1 MDKDLKAQLEDQL
14 YERISHENE
23 AYLAE
28 LRTKTADEIINSAY
42 QIACRENILYLFE
55 EETQLNVRQLQVLME
70 MSSPLRELYEDWCGR
85 DSNEM
90 ELLRGSIE
98 DSTSGILNHRAEI
111 RYSDP
116 KTPIYEKTYTEARE
130 QNELYEWKADHLQSY
145 HCNRMFAQKA
155 EGAHHC
161 NAFHPFLQEWTEK
174 YGLERCMFVLSCS
187 IAQREG
193 DGRFYPPARQATA
206 RFAHYRKRHEGFE
219 ISNYTN
225 NVHSGVINLAMEGLL
240 KMERERDGV
249 KPKNHVKN
257 QTVR

>member
-1 MDKDLKAQLEDQL
+1 
-14 YERISHENE
+14 
-23 AYLAE
+23 
-28 LRTKTADEIINSAY
+28 
-42 QIACRENILYLFE
+42 
-55 EETQLNVRQLQVLME
+55 
-70 MSSPLRELYEDWCGR
+70 
-85 DSNEM
+85 
-90 ELLRGSIE
+90 
-98 DSTSGILNHRAEI
+98 
-111 RYSDP
+111 
-116 KTPIYEKTYTEARE
+116 
-130 QNELYEWKADHLQSY
+130 
-145 HCNRMFAQKA
+145 MFAQKA

-193 DGRFYPPARQATA
+193 DGRFYPPARQAAA